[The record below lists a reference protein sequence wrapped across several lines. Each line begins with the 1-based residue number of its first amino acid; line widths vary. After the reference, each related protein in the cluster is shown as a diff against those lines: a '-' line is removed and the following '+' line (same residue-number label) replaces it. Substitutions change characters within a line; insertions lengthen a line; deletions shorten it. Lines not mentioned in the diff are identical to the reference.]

1 MHSRTLHIVLLVLL
15 LSGFACSFPGIVK
28 TSPSLTQTPVDYA
41 YLLVTSNPNSS
52 ATSTPFQ
59 PLAPTATYFPT
70 PVYTSTPTITNTA
83 LPTATKIIPTNT
95 KIPTSGQLTHSD
107 GEVDILL
114 LGSDARPNEG
124 GFRTD
129 VILWVS
135 IRPKYG
141 TVTLIS
147 FPRDLWVNIP
157 GWGDER
163 INTAQAHGFATTQ
176 QTFLSNFGI
185 KPDHYVLTNF
195 NGFKEIIDTLDG
207 IDINASQNL
216 TDACDLPQARNGICS
231 VGPGIVHMNGVTA
244 LWYVRSRHS
253 TSDFDRTRRA
263 QEVILAAF
271 QRLISLDAITKAPQ
285 LYSQLISTVNTDMS
299 LKDLLPLL
307 TIAPQIMDSSKIHRF
322 AIGPAQVYD
331 WITPAGAMVL
341 VPIQPTCQEVI
352 NQAFS
357 NP

>member
-1 MHSRTLHIVLLVLL
+1 VSQPA
-15 LSGFACSFPGIVK
+15 LSDK
-28 TSPSLTQTPVDYA
+28 
-41 YLLVTSNPNSS
+41 
-52 ATSTPFQ
+52 
-59 PLAPTATYFPT
+59 
-70 PVYTSTPTITNTA
+70 
-83 LPTATKIIPTNT
+83 
-95 KIPTSGQLTHSD
+95 
-107 GEVDILL
+107 EVDILL

-129 VILWVS
+129 TMLWVS

-157 GWGDER
+157 GWGDNR

-185 KPDHYVLTNF
+185 KPDYYVLTNF
-195 NGFKEIIDTLDG
+195 SGFESIIDTLGG
-207 IDINASQNL
+207 INVNAAQNL

-231 VGPGIVHMNGVTA
+231 VGPGVVHMNGATA

-253 TSDFDRTRRA
+253 TSDFDRTRRE
-263 QEVILAAF
+263 QEVILAGF
-271 QRLISLDAITKAPQ
+271 QRLISLDAISKAPQ
-285 LYSQLISTVNTDMS
+285 LFTQLKNTVDTDMS
-299 LKDLLPLL
+299 LTELLPLL
-307 TIAPQIMDSSKIHRF
+307 TMVPQLTDASKIRRF

-331 WITPAGAMVL
+331 WITPGGAMVL
-341 VPIQPTCQEVI
+341 VPVQSACQAVI